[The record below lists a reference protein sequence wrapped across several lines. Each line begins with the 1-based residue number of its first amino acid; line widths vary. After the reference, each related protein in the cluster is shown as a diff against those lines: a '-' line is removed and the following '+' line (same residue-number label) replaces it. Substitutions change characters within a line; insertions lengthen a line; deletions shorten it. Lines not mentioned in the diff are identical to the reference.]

1 MSGNVIASSFRV
13 ALPLRPFSLDTIRFF
28 GAIARPGVSWE
39 ARWIFHIAS
48 ILFVVASLIPGA
60 MWSGAITPTVAEEIV
75 TREIQ
80 IPTFRSQNLSA
91 IWDPGNTTA
100 TVAKGFGP
108 DSVWITNS
116 GLFTFNPSISSIR
129 GTFLG
134 LASTASNTT
143 GPDSLRPK
151 FDQTGYHHFNRSFG
165 VGAAAGLISIPDTVN
180 PSWYSFSEVGFLS
193 KASCMYND
201 SSAFGI
207 RYLAQNDATY
217 NLRFQANGTLANGK
231 TVISEF
237 NQITPQRH
245 DIFIWSVAY
254 AERKTYI
261 SLAVDPTLPTDPY
274 DFKQFDKVQCEIN
287 YEPRNFSVKV
297 NATAKTML
305 ASTSED
311 AAVPWPDYGDAVLS
325 GLDYPFRHYSADE
338 SMYFGSQLGHSI
350 VVNINQLR
358 LLRSESDST
367 EDKNNATMFKGLEE
381 YFESLFDNGIGMLSA
396 TRLIG
401 ANKTTPVDATVAL
414 PAIKY
419 GEPIYIY
426 TVLAINIVVLV
437 AFVAEAVRTRGWAH
451 MANLELADVGS
462 VMFTASNGGTALAEK
477 MGRTPPK
484 EIGRIRLRLRKSEG
498 NMESLTIQ
506 ESGSDERSGVKG

>member
-1 MSGNVIASSFRV
+1 MGSG
-13 ALPLRPFSLDTIRFF
+13 D
-28 GAIARPGVSWE
+28 
-39 ARWIFHIAS
+39 
-48 ILFVVASLIPGA
+48 
-60 MWSGAITPTVAEEIV
+60 
-75 TREIQ
+75 
-80 IPTFRSQNLSA
+80 
-91 IWDPGNTTA
+91 TTA
-100 TVAKGFGP
+100 TKAKGFGP
-108 DSVWITNS
+108 DSVWITNT

-143 GPDSLRPK
+143 GPESLRPK

-165 VGAAAGLISIPDTVN
+165 VGAAAGPISIPDTIN
-180 PSWYSFSEVGFLS
+180 PSWYSFPEVGFLS

-207 RYLAQNDATY
+207 RYLAQNDITY
-217 NLRFQANGTLANGK
+217 NLRFQANGTLANGMN
-231 TVISEF
+231 VIREF

-274 DFKQFDKVQCEIN
+274 DFKRFDKVQCEIN

-305 ASTSED
+305 ASTSND

-325 GLDYPFRHYSADE
+325 GLDNPFRHYPADE

-358 LLRSESDST
+358 LIRNESDST
-367 EDKNNATMFKGLEE
+367 EDKNNATMFQGLEE
-381 YFESLFDNGIGMLSA
+381 YFESLYDNGIGMLSA

-401 ANKTTPVDATVAL
+401 ANKTTPVVAAVGL

-419 GEPIYIY
+419 GEPIYIC
-426 TVLAINIVVLV
+426 TVLAINIIVLI
-437 AFVAEAVRTRGWAH
+437 AFVVEAVRTRGWAH
-451 MANLELADVGS
+451 MASLELSDVAS
-462 VMFTASNGGTALAEK
+462 VVLTASNGGTALAEK
-477 MGRTPPK
+477 VYQTTPE
-484 EIGRIRLRLRKSEG
+484 EIGHIRLRLRKTVGDWEA
-498 NMESLTIQ
+498 LTIQ
-506 ESGSDERSGVKG
+506 ESGSDGSLDVKG